1 MKLSKFTLTLG
12 AYIIIS
18 AYFMQEVWTAWKA
31 IIGINTLTLIFIFL
45 CLWVFF
51 AALHKNIRKGINIK
65 KITLVCAIC
74 ASGFVFAWKQPYMAE
89 KAHILEYGV
98 LAWLSIRDLS
108 KSNRPLIKCVLYAFI
123 FSLIISSLDEGFQKL
138 LPWRIF
144 EIRDIATNLISSVL
158 GIALFCISA
167 K

>member
-12 AYIIIS
+12 AYIVVS

-45 CLWVFF
+45 CLWIFF
-51 AALHKNIRKGINIK
+51 AALLKNTKEGINIK
-65 KITLVCAIC
+65 RITLACAVY
-74 ASGFVFAWKQPYMAE
+74 ASGFIFAWKQPYMSE
-89 KAHILEYGV
+89 KAHVLEYGV
-98 LAWLSIRDLS
+98 LAWLSIRDIS

-123 FSLIISSLDEGFQKL
+123 FSLIIGSLDEGFQKL
-138 LPWRIF
+138 LPWRVF
-144 EIRDIATNLISSVL
+144 EARDIATNLISSAL
-158 GIALFCISA
+158 GIALFCIMV